1 MVGNKKNEVLQL
13 EYSQSLKKN
22 HEFRRLYARGKSA
35 VSPILVLYCRKN
47 GRGVNR
53 IGITVGGK
61 VGNAVKRNWIR
72 RRLRECY
79 RVNEARFAVGYD
91 LVLVA
96 RVRTGFAKYRQMEE
110 HLLRLAG
117 RLGLLKQEGV

>member
-1 MVGNKKNEVLQL
+1 MK
-13 EYSQSLKKN
+13 YTQSLKKN

-35 VSPILVLYCRKN
+35 VSPVLVLYCRKN
-47 GRGVNR
+47 GREGNR

-72 RRLRECY
+72 RRLRESY
-79 RVNEARFAVGYD
+79 RVNEDRFARGYD
-91 LVLVA
+91 LILVA
-96 RVRTGFAKYRQMEE
+96 RVRTGHVTYRQMEA

-117 RLGLLKQEGV
+117 RLGLLKQEEA

>member
-1 MVGNKKNEVLQL
+1 M

>member
-96 RVRTGFAKYRQMEE
+96 RVRTGFAKYQQMEE